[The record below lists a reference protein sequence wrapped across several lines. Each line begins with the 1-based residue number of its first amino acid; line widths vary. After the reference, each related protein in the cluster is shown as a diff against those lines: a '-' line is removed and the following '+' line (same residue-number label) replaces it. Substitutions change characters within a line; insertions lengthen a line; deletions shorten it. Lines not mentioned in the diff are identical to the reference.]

1 MGSSMKKIIGIT
13 GGIGSGKS
21 TVLDLLEKNF
31 SAYIIKADDVAKQLM
46 EPGGKA
52 FIEVVDFFGEEIL
65 LPDGTIDRKKLARS
79 EERRVGKEC
88 RL

>member
-1 MGSSMKKIIGIT
+1 MKKIIGIT

-46 EPGGKA
+46 EPGGR
-52 FIEVVDFFGEEIL
+52 
-65 LPDGTIDRKKLARS
+65 TAR
-79 EERRVGKEC
+79 RPPTA
-88 RL
+88 

>member
-1 MGSSMKKIIGIT
+1 MKKIIGIT

-46 EPGGKA
+46 DGREGFYRSCG
-52 FIEVVDFFGEEIL
+52 L
-65 LPDGTIDRKKLARS
+65 L
-79 EERRVGKEC
+79 RRGNTAA
-88 RL
+88 

>member
-1 MGSSMKKIIGIT
+1 MKKIIGIT

-46 EPGGKA
+46 EPGGKV

-65 LPDGTIDRKKLARS
+65 LPTARLTEKS
-79 EERRVGKEC
+79 LQPWCLPIRTSGLC
-88 RL
+88 